1 MVILSSLADYL
12 HRVADYRRTRRLLND
27 LDDRLLADIGIQRS
41 DIDAVARRG
50 FTARRSAA
58 ETNDRS
64 TQTSR
69 PTFPATKL
77 PNASA
82 GYV

>member
-27 LDDRLLADIGIQRS
+27 LDDRLLADIGIRRS
-41 DIDAVARRG
+41 EIDAVARRG

-58 ETNDRS
+58 EENVR
-64 TQTSR
+64 QTPTSQ
-69 PTFPATKL
+69 PTFPTTKL

>member
-27 LDDRLLADIGIQRS
+27 LDDRLLADIGIRRS
-41 DIDAVARRG
+41 EIDAVARRG

-58 ETNDRS
+58 EENVR
-64 TQTSR
+64 QTPTSQ

-82 GYV
+82 GYI